1 MGKSTMSMAIFT
13 SFLYV
18 YQSVTLLSEKTVEY
32 RLMWTLLNV
41 DFHEPICDN
50 E

>member
-1 MGKSTMSMAIFT
+1 M
-13 SFLYV
+13 LV

-41 DFHEPICDN
+41 EFHEPIYDN